1 LKKGNL
7 SEEKKAGIIAST
19 ALLGT
24 GRLIAGMISWMR
36 RRNLMKNNR
45 FEEVRKGDVEL
56 PIFDLSSIAHAVA
69 S

>member
-7 SEEKKAGIIAST
+7 SEKKKAGIIAST

-24 GRLIAGMISWMR
+24 GRLIAGVISWMR

-45 FEEVRKGDVEL
+45 FEEVRKADMEL
-56 PIFDLSSIAHAVA
+56 PIFDLSTIAHAVT